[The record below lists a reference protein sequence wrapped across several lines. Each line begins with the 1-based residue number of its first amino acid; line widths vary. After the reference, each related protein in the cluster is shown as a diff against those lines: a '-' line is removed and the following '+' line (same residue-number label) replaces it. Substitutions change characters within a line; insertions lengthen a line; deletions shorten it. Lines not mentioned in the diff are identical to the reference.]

1 MAHYKLILAYDGTRF
16 LGYQRQGS
24 RRTVQ
29 AELESALRS
38 VGWQDRTVLSA
49 GRTDTGVHATGQVVT
64 FDLEWQH
71 SLAELQRAINANL
84 PEDVSVREISE
95 TPAGFHPRYDAR
107 ARTYRYRIFVD
118 EIRDPLREYSAWRT
132 WPAPDTALLKE
143 AADLIVGQHDFKA
156 FGRAMEKGEST
167 ERIVWESKWETEA
180 GEDWVYEIKANAFLY
195 HMVRQIVFLLVRTG
209 QGRVSLDNLRI
220 AVHSGKKILPGLAPP
235 NGLTLVKVD
244 YAEDTQEFGFRQ
256 LQKV

>member
-29 AELESALRS
+29 AELESALKS
-38 VGWQDRTVLSA
+38 IGWQDRTVISA
-49 GRTDTGVHATGQVVT
+49 GRTDTGVHASGQVVT
-64 FDLEWQH
+64 FDLVWQH

-95 TPAGFHPRYDAR
+95 TPAEFHPRYDAK

-118 EIRDPLREYSAWRT
+118 ETRDPLREYTAWRA
-132 WPAPDTALLKE
+132 WPEPDPALLKQV
-143 AADLIVGQHDFKA
+143 ADMVIGQHDFKA

-167 ERIVWESKWETEA
+167 ERIIWESRWETAE
-180 GEDWVYEIKANAFLY
+180 GKEWVYEIKANAFLY
-195 HMVRQIVFLLVRTG
+195 HMVRRIVFLLVRAG
-209 QGRVSLDNLRI
+209 QCRVSIDDLRS
-220 AVHSGKKILPGLAPP
+220 AVLSGKKILPGLAPP
-235 NGLTLVKVD
+235 NGLTLVRVD
-244 YAEDTQEFGFRQ
+244 YAEDTQELGFRL

>member
-29 AELESALRS
+29 AALESALKS
-38 VGWQDRTVLSA
+38 IGWQDRTVISA
-49 GRTDTGVHATGQVVT
+49 GRTDTGVHASGQVVT
-64 FDLEWQH
+64 FDLAWQH

-95 TPAGFHPRYDAR
+95 APAGFHPRYDAK

-118 EIRDPLREYSAWRT
+118 ETRDPLREYTAWRA
-132 WPAPDTALLKE
+132 WPEPDLALLKQ
-143 AADLIVGQHDFKA
+143 AADLVIGQHDFKA

-167 ERIVWESKWETEA
+167 ERIIWESRWETAEEKA
-180 GEDWVYEIKANAFLY
+180 WEYEIKANAFLY
-195 HMVRQIVFLLVRTG
+195 HMVRRIVFLLVRAG
-209 QGRVSLDNLRI
+209 QGKLPLEELRS
-220 AVHSGKKILPGLAPP
+220 AVLSGKKILPGLAPP
-235 NGLTLVKVD
+235 NGLTLVRVD
-244 YAEDTQEFGFRQ
+244 YAEDTQELGFRL